1 MKILVG
7 YNGSA
12 AAQAALELARDHA
25 RAMEARL
32 IVVTSTVGGPRETA
46 DDIAWVAGKLNEARL
61 RIESSGVRC
70 EVRELVRG
78 MSAGEDL
85 VRFAAD
91 NAVDLIYVGVEK
103 KSKTQKMI
111 LGSNAQYV
119 ILKAPCPVMTVK
131 EGLRRPLPGRG

>member
-12 AAQAALELARDHA
+12 AAKAALELAGEHA
-25 RAMEARL
+25 LALGGRV
-32 IVVTSTVGGPRETA
+32 IVVTSAVGGPGETA
-46 DDIAWVAGKLNEARL
+46 DDIAGVAGKLNEARKK
-61 RIESSGVRC
+61 IEASGVRC

-78 MSAGEDL
+78 MSPGEDL
-85 VRFAAD
+85 VRFASD
-91 NAVDLIYVGVEK
+91 NAVDLVFVGVEK
-103 KSKTQKMI
+103 RSKTQKMI

-131 EGLRRPLPGRG
+131 AEQRR